1 MLWMIYVGF
10 TAAAWIDRFATW
22 RGALVKKHDAGQ
34 DVTLRPMPSFNSA
47 VIALT
52 NGESAAAVTAAT
64 ALRQMPDETRE
75 RLVTLARSQTV
86 PHVIYLAAPDVPA
99 EEVDRLRELLI
110 SFSVDDPNGRAF
122 FERTGFAGLDPVGEE
137 QLRALDPYVADL
149 KQALSA
155 E

>member
-1 MLWMIYVGF
+1 
-10 TAAAWIDRFATW
+10 
-22 RGALVKKHDAGQ
+22 
-34 DVTLRPMPSFNSA
+34 
-47 VIALT
+47 
-52 NGESAAAVTAAT
+52 
-64 ALRQMPDETRE
+64 
-75 RLVTLARSQTV
+75 
-86 PHVIYLAAPDVPA
+86 VIYLAAPDVPA